1 MNSGEMV
8 KIARTKKGWSQRRLA
23 KEIGKSY
30 GMIAQWE
37 SGITI
42 PTLNFAFPVA
52 NVLGISFEELT
63 GKLNEEKLLNEKDKL
78 EKASV
83 SIKVDSKPTLTEES
97 IRISLSGELDKEN
110 LIRIPILGQVPA
122 GDFREILSKMRD
134 EAQKWEY
141 ISDDPAR
148 DEKFLFGFSVI
159 GESMTGKDIQDGDI
173 IIIDTNVKPR
183 NGDVVMA
190 MMNESTT
197 IKTFWRS
204 GETLTLYSA
213 NDKIDPIFF
222 HENDKDN
229 VKIIG
234 KVIRVIKKL

>member
-1 MNSGEMV
+1 MKE
-8 KIARTKKGWSQRRLA
+8 
-23 KEIGKSY
+23 KEIKTFSGKVIYDALQKTSLDIEQLAEKLKLSSVAIY
-30 GMIAQWE
+30 HW
-37 SGITI
+37 
-42 PTLNFAFPVA
+42 LN
-52 NVLGISFEELT
+52 GKRIISFDNALSVCRILDIDESE
-63 GKLNEEKLLNEKDKL
+63 LNEAIKKDKMNIYN
-78 EKASV
+78 KK
-83 SIKVDSKPTLTEES
+83 SISRFP
-97 IRISLSGELDKEN
+97 ISDNPNQTN

-173 IIIDTNVKPR
+173 IIIDTSVKPI

-190 MMNESTT
+190 MMNDSTT
-197 IKTFWRS
+197 VKTFWRS
-204 GETLTLYSA
+204 GEILTLYSA